1 MPYIINPNTGKS
13 VSYKNT
19 TIKDIQSTVDSL
31 SLASGWALLSHSK
44 RVTYIKKFQRLLR
57 MHQQDLMHAISIET
71 GKPYWESF
79 TEVHA
84 AINKID
90 ATISAYEHR
99 CTYPIIKTKK
109 KIIKTVVQ
117 PIGTIA
123 VLGPFNFPLHIPNGQ
138 IIPALLTGNC
148 VIVKPSEYSVFVGKI
163 MERLWGL
170 CFIDMDSPIAFVYGD
185 GNVGKRL
192 VCHKQTDMIFFTGS
206 SSTGKYIEDTCHKF
220 RKPCALEMG
229 GNNAL
234 IVEGKPSP
242 YLVDHI
248 IHSAFITSGQ
258 RCSCAR
264 RLILNPIHM
273 PLIQQ
278 LISKVKDISIAPY
291 PTDIKPFM
299 GPVVL
304 PAIKTQLLRHR
315 FSMSTTLLA
324 SKDIGPG
331 GLITPRIDQSNKL
344 IDGEFFGPLL
354 FIYVTDNFD
363 ASIDL
368 VNQSKYGLSCSIYT
382 PSKRNFNHAF
392 KSIKSGVINWNNPT
406 TGASGMASFGGLK
419 WSGNLHPG
427 GFNMIDHCVVPI
439 ASAESIRP
447 GELGI

>member
-1 MPYIINPNTGKS
+1 MPHIMNPNTGQS
-13 VSYKNT
+13 ISYTKT
-19 TIKDIQSTVDSL
+19 SIKDMDTAIEGV
-31 SLASGWALLSHSK
+31 SLASDWALASHSK
-44 RVTYIKKFQRLLR
+44 RLGYMKKFQRLLR
-57 MHQQDLMHAISIET
+57 MHQHDLMHAISTET

-84 AINKID
+84 SINKID
-90 ATISAYEHR
+90 ATIAAYDYR
-99 CTYPIIKTKK
+99 CSYPVIKTQKK
-109 KIIKTVVQ
+109 TTKTVVR

-148 VIVKPSEYSVFVGKI
+148 VIVKPSEYSVCVGKL
-163 MERLWGL
+163 MDRLWGL
-170 CFIDMDSPIAFVYGD
+170 CFSDIESPIAFVYGD
-185 GNVGKRL
+185 GKVGKRL
-192 VCHKQTDMIFFTGS
+192 VCHKKIDMVCFTGS
-206 SSTGKYIEDTCHKF
+206 SATGKYIEDTCHKL

-242 YLVDHI
+242 HLVDHI
-248 IHSAFITSGQ
+248 IHSAFITAGQ

-264 RLILNPIHM
+264 RLILNSTHM
-273 PLIQQ
+273 PLIKE
-278 LISKVKDISIAPY
+278 LISKVKKISIAPY

-304 PAIKTQLLRHR
+304 PSIKTKLLTHQ
-315 FSMSTTLLA
+315 FSNTDSLLL
-324 SKDIGPG
+324 SQDIGPG
-331 GLITPRIDQSNKL
+331 GLVSPRIDQANTL
-344 IDGEFFGPLL
+344 IDDEFFGPLL

-368 VNQSKYGLSCSIYT
+368 VNESKYGLSCSVYT

-392 KSIKSGVINWNNPT
+392 NAIKSGIVNWNNPT

-427 GFNMIDHCVVPI
+427 GFNMIDHCVVPV
-439 ASAESIRP
+439 ASAESKRP
-447 GELGI
+447 EGLSV